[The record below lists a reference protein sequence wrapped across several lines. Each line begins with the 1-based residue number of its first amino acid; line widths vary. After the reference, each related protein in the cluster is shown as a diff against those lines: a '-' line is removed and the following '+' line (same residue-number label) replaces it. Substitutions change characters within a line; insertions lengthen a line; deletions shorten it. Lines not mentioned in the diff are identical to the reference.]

1 MHSRDVPLDSISPA
15 PSPAPSPAS
24 SLTVSGILPSGWR
37 GDDYELIDF
46 GVGRKLERFGGLM
59 LDRPSPAAEAYV
71 TAAATAWS
79 SAHVRV
85 GSDGKLAAGED
96 LDLAGDYATWQV
108 WYGPIAFNLKLTP
121 FGHVGL
127 FPEQSANWRW
137 LVDTLGTAGGSDG
150 VQGTAPRRALNL
162 FAYTGGTTQALAVAG
177 ASVVHVDA
185 SAPAVAWARTN
196 ALTAGLQDHPIRW
209 LVEDARTFTRRELR
223 RGNRYDAIVLDPPS
237 YGHGPTGKPWI
248 LGEHLPELIENCLE
262 LLRHNG
268 NSWLLFTAHCEQPT
282 PQQIIASLRQLRTPV
297 TVNEGRLH
305 LLDRCQRPLDAGFF
319 IRAQY

>member
-1 MHSRDVPLDSISPA
+1 MHSRDVPLNSISQV
-15 PSPAPSPAS
+15 SSSAS
-24 SLTVSGILPSGWR
+24 SPTASANLPSGWS

-46 GVGRKLERFGGLM
+46 GAGRKLERFGGLI

-71 TAAATAWS
+71 KATPTAWS

-85 GSDGKLAAGED
+85 GSDGKLATE
-96 LDLAGDYATWQV
+96 GDVDWSGDSVPWQV
-108 WYGPIAFNLKLTP
+108 RYGPIAFNLKLTP

-127 FPEQSANWRW
+127 FPEQSENWRW
-137 LVDTLGTAGGSDG
+137 LVETMGTAGGGESA
-150 VQGTAPRRALNL
+150 QGTASTSALNL
-162 FAYTGGTTQALAVAG
+162 FAYTGGTTQALAAAG

-185 SAPAVAWARTN
+185 SAPAVAWARNN
-196 ALTAGLQDHPIRW
+196 ARTAGLQDHPIRW
-209 LVEDARTFTRRELR
+209 LVEDARKFTQRELR

-237 YGHGPTGKPWI
+237 YGHGPSGKPWI

-268 NSWLLFTAHCEQPT
+268 KSWLLFTAHCEQPT
-282 PQQIIASLRQLRTPV
+282 PQQIIESLRQLRTPV
-297 TVNEGRLH
+297 TVNDGRLH
-305 LLDRCQRPLDAGFF
+305 LLDRQQRPLDAGFF